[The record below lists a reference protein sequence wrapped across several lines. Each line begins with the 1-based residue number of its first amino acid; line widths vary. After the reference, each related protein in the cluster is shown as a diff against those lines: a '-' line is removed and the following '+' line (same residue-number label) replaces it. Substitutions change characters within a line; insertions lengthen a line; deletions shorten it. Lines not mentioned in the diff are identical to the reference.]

1 MRERYGTCRGFP
13 AGPEGGA
20 NLSYPSRGPAWIK
33 PKSMDR
39 QPHERT
45 PDRTGQPCNEL
56 GLLEAHRRGD
66 PEAMGMLLR
75 AFQKRIYAICYRMV
89 RHEHDARDLTQDS
102 MLKIMEGVDSYDGR
116 AKLSTW
122 VIRVTMNCCLS
133 HLRKERLRRH
143 APIDAIDASGRD
155 SGPLHV
161 PAVAELLPSRR
172 VEQAEMRH
180 VLRRAMG
187 NLDPQMRAVLV
198 LRDMQELEYQ
208 LISEVLGVPIG
219 TVKSRLFR
227 ARLALRKEA
236 ESSLGDPPAD
246 HERQPLPGAH
256 ERGPGE

>member
-1 MRERYGTCRGFP
+1 
-13 AGPEGGA
+13 
-20 NLSYPSRGPAWIK
+20 
-33 PKSMDR
+33 MDR

-45 PDRTGQPCNEL
+45 LDGTGQPSTEL
-56 GLLEAHRRGD
+56 DLLEAHRRGD
-66 PEAMGMLLR
+66 PEAMGLLLR

-143 APIDAIDASGRD
+143 APIDGIDGPGRG

-161 PAVAELLPSRR
+161 PAVAELLPSRG

-246 HERQPLPGAH
+246 HERQPLPGAY